1 MREWECTK
9 SYTIYSILNI
19 MMSNEL
25 KFQPHESYEHRTIQ
39 QTVVQV
45 LHDAITQ
52 GYLIPGQKLV
62 YSEIAEQL
70 NVSVTPVR
78 EAVKTL
84 EAMGMVTI
92 HPHRTAFVSYLTGEQ
107 LEQLYV
113 LRTLLEGMATRY
125 AVDRIS
131 PEGLAHLNHVYE
143 ELDRVIGV
151 LNGDT
156 NEVTRSEAIV
166 SLRRLHDEFH
176 VSLYAPCGNQYLLQ
190 MIDLLR
196 GQVAIYW
203 PVINRYDIARVNK
216 SHFQHSEIL
225 DAYKEKKPGMAARL
239 LRSHLEETVPWI
251 VEHIRTNHPRGS
263 GEGNLG
269 KVKDGI
275 LESPGLTE

>member
-1 MREWECTK
+1 
-9 SYTIYSILNI
+9 
-19 MMSNEL
+19 MSDEF
-25 KFQPHESYEHRTIQ
+25 KFPSQDSYEHRTIQ

-52 GYLIPGQKLV
+52 GHLIPGQKLV
-62 YSEIAEQL
+62 YSEIADQL

-92 HPHRTAFVSYLTGEQ
+92 HPRRTAFVTYLTGEQ

-131 PEGLAHLNHVYE
+131 PQQLAHLNQVYE

-151 LNGDT
+151 LNDGT
-156 NEVTRSEAIV
+156 NEVAKSEGIV

-176 VSLYAPCGNQYLLQ
+176 VSLYSPCGNQYLLQ
-190 MIDLLR
+190 VIELLR

-203 PVINRYDIARVNK
+203 PVINRYDIARVNR
-216 SHFQHSEIL
+216 SHLQHSEIL
-225 DAYKEKKPGMAARL
+225 DAYKQKKPGVAARL
-239 LRSHLEETVPWI
+239 LRAHLQETIPWI
-251 VEHIRTNHPRGS
+251 VEHIRTNHPRTSVVSNRGVHKVS
-263 GEGNLG
+263 ILGE
-269 KVKDGI
+269 
-275 LESPGLTE
+275 PGLTE

>member
-1 MREWECTK
+1 
-9 SYTIYSILNI
+9 
-19 MMSNEL
+19 MSDEL
-25 KFQPHESYEHRTIQ
+25 RFHPQDAYEHRTIQ

-52 GYLIPGQKLV
+52 GLLVPGQKLV
-62 YSEIAEQL
+62 YSELADQL

-131 PEGLAHLNHVYE
+131 PQELAHLNHVYE
-143 ELDRVIGV
+143 ELDRVIGL
-151 LNGDT
+151 LNGDA
-156 NEVTRSEAIV
+156 NEAARSEGIV

-203 PVINRYDIARVNK
+203 PVINRHDIARVNR
-216 SHFQHSEIL
+216 SHQQHSEIL
-225 DAYKEKKPGMAARL
+225 DACRQKKPGLAARL
-239 LRSHLEETVPWI
+239 LRSHLQETVPWI
-251 VEHIRTNHPRGS
+251 VEHIRVNDPSASGGNGRGVGTS
-263 GEGNLG
+263 TG
-269 KVKDGI
+269 KSRFDRVATDI
-275 LESPGLTE
+275 HASEVH

>member
-1 MREWECTK
+1 
-9 SYTIYSILNI
+9 
-19 MMSNEL
+19 MMSNEFNYL
-25 KFQPHESYEHRTIQ
+25 LQDSHEHRTIQ

-52 GYLIPGQKLV
+52 GYLVPGQKLV
-62 YSEIAEQL
+62 YSEIADQL

-92 HPHRTAFVSYLTGEQ
+92 RPRRTAFVSYLTAEQ

-131 PEGLAHLNHVYE
+131 PQELAHLNQVYE

-156 NEVTRSEAIV
+156 NEVARSEGIV

-176 VSLYAPCGNQYLLQ
+176 ISLYAPCGNQYLLQ

-203 PVINRYDIARVNK
+203 PVVNRYDIARVNR
-216 SHFQHSEIL
+216 SHLQHSEIL
-225 DAYKEKKPGMAARL
+225 DACRQKKPGLASRL
-239 LRSHLEETVPWI
+239 LREHLQETVPWI
-251 VEHIRTNHPRGS
+251 VDHIRANHPRGS
-263 GEGNLG
+263 GGSDRG
-269 KVKDGI
+269 KVKTGI
-275 LESPGLTE
+275 LVDPGLTE